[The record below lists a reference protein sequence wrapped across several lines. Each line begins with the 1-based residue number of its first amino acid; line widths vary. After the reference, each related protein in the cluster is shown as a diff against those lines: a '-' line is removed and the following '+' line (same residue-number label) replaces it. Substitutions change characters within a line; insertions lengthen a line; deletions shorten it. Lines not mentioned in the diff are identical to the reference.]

1 MTDGLTFV
9 KLGGSLITDKHT
21 PLTPR
26 TALLTRLAQ
35 EIKAVR
41 DLMPGLP
48 LLLGHGSGSFGH
60 WEASHYGT
68 RQGVHT
74 PEEWRGF
81 AQVGAAAARLNRL
94 VTDTFLKA
102 GVPVFSLQPSAAVV
116 GGGGHICTWAVEPIQ
131 QTLAAGLIPLLYG
144 DVALDR
150 AWGGTIF
157 STEDLFVYLAE
168 SLHPARVLLLG
179 NAPGVMDPQGQVIL
193 QITPATYPEIA
204 PLLGGSAAVDV
215 TGGMADK
222 VAQMVALVQR
232 LPGLR
237 VWILSGQPPGALQR
251 ALLEPEAAGGTCIC
265 AAGDL

>member
-1 MTDGLTFV
+1 MADGLTFV

-21 PLTPR
+21 PLTPH

-41 DLMPGLP
+41 DQEPTLP
-48 LLLGHGSGSFGH
+48 LLVGHGSGSFGH

-68 RQGVHT
+68 RHGVRT
-74 PEEWRGF
+74 PEAWRGF

-94 VTDTFLKA
+94 VTDTFLKV
-102 GVPVFSLQPSAAVV
+102 GVPVVSLPPSAAALGEAGRLV
-116 GGGGHICTWAVEPIQ
+116 CWDLEPLQ
-131 QTLAAGLIPLLYG
+131 RVLAASLIPLIYG

-168 SLHPARVLLLG
+168 RLQPARILLLG
-179 NAPGVMDPQGQVIL
+179 NAPGVLDSQGQIIP
-193 QITPATYPEIA
+193 QITPATYPELA

-222 VAQMVALVQR
+222 VAQMVTLVTR
-232 LPGLR
+232 VPGLR
-237 VWILSGQPPGALQR
+237 VWILSGQPAGALQR
-251 ALLEPEAAGGTCIC
+251 ALLEPEAAGGTMIC
-265 AAGDL
+265 AR